1 MHTSQSS
8 NLGLHTFNNVVGII
22 WPSPPG
28 WHRYNWSVKIEL
40 IGGPCPPGSDS
51 PACNPVQC
59 SIPSHS
65 VVWCP
70 NSGLFQTVNYILPNS
85 KPSHHQNSFDV
96 EIVSNEKKID
106 VHSVFEVSRKLEKGG
121 KLCSFFGHKS
131 SLLNKVLP
139 LLLPRPPPRLASA
152 RRRKRC

>member
-1 MHTSQSS
+1 MPPRLRQPCLQSCAVQHTESLSRVVPKFGSLPDSQ
-8 NLGLHTFNNVVGII
+8 L
-22 WPSPPG
+22 
-28 WHRYNWSVKIEL
+28 
-40 IGGPCPPGSDS
+40 
-51 PACNPVQC
+51 
-59 SIPSHS
+59 
-65 VVWCP
+65 
-70 NSGLFQTVNYILPNS
+70 LPNS

-139 LLLPRPPPRLASA
+139 LLLPPPPQPPRSALAETVLELLLANSLA
-152 RRRKRC
+152 NSSKCRHIRQD